1 MKRYIN
7 ADENME
13 IRRKEI
19 YTTYAPDTDITFI
32 MADEWYYDEVMSTEC
47 VGFYFGEPNS
57 SDTDRYVGKLKARF

>member
-7 ADENME
+7 ADENIE

-32 MADEWYYDEVMSTEC
+32 MVDEWYYDEVMSTEC
-47 VGFYFGEPNS
+47 VGFYFG
-57 SDTDRYVGKLKARF
+57 